1 VSQTDPNGS
10 APVAAQA
17 LSDSLK
23 EAVRSWVPK
32 VRKALEDDFGAVDPA
47 RPKEAKGQLGRLG
60 LRRDGKHAPLD
71 KMNLPPASIAVRRR
85 VEALVTRE
93 SISEGTPERGYD
105 NVVRELTYTLLNRL
119 VGLKAMETR
128 RLLYLTPPDESSA
141 PPEETEVI
149 TPVAGQA
156 RSRYLR
162 DFRAAAGSRYKYE
175 EGAEEA
181 FLQDGLTAAFEQ
193 VTGEIRVLFD
203 PDHEYSCVWPTYG
216 ALTSVLQLINE
227 GLPDEAYRAQDFLGW
242 VYQFFVGRPVAG
254 QKESEKD
261 RVRRETKGTP
271 QSSYD
276 LSVLNQFYTPSW
288 LVKTL
293 VDNTLGRL
301 WLQMHPDSALQPKA
315 PPPLPGQRENDEPVA
330 DYLVPRT
337 GEHIRYRRLTDEGQV
352 EEFKRAIDIA
362 LIDPA
367 CGTMHFGQYAFGLF
381 HRMYLD
387 EIEHAGKPGWPA
399 EPSVAEAR
407 EIPATILERNLF
419 GIDID
424 PRAIQIASL
433 SLMLTA
439 KEAALQH
446 GFSPLDVKVRRSNLV
461 VANAVDL
468 GADRLRRLVERVG
481 SKLGSSELRERLFKT
496 LWDNLQSVGELGS
509 LVQVRESVGLVLD
522 EWVEA
527 RAKAKGLTKFVQK
540 DSGAQL
546 ELGSIRDD
554 LIRERVRQLEL
565 ERKVLSDEASQLQQ
579 ELLAAVETAAD
590 ESAADP
596 SERLFAEDTARGIKL
611 LQMLSRRYDVA
622 VMNPPYG
629 SFVPKVK
636 DYVKA
641 AYPLTSSDIY
651 AAFIDRGTQ
660 LTHPEGYV
668 GALVSRTFK
677 TNVTLKDLRKEII
690 LKRNPLV
697 VMLDLGSDI
706 LDDATVEAAAI
717 VLHGGGQ

>member
-1 VSQTDPNGS
+1 MSQTDANGS
-10 APVAAQA
+10 ASVSAQA

-32 VRKALEDDFGAVDPA
+32 VRKALDDEFGA
-47 RPKEAKGQLGRLG
+47 QLQRLG
-60 LRRDGKHAPLD
+60 LRRNGRHIPLD
-71 KMNLPPASIAVRRR
+71 KMSLPQALVAVRHRA
-85 VEALVTRE
+85 EALVARE
-93 SISEGTPERGYD
+93 SLSEGTPERGYD

-119 VGLKAMETR
+119 VGLKAMEAR
-128 RLLYLTPPDESSA
+128 RLLYLTPPGEPSA
-141 PPEETEVI
+141 APEETEVI
-149 TPVAGQA
+149 TPVDGQE
-156 RSRYLR
+156 RSRHLR

-175 EGAEEA
+175 DDAEEA
-181 FLQDGLTAAFEQ
+181 LLRDGLTSAFQQ
-193 VTGEIRVLFD
+193 VTSEIRVLFD

-227 GLPDEAYRAQDFLGW
+227 GLPAEAYRAQDFLGW

-261 RVRRETKGTP
+261 RVRRETKGIP
-271 QSSYD
+271 RSSYE
-276 LSVLNQFYTPSW
+276 LSVLNQFYTASW

-293 VDNTLGRL
+293 VDNTLGRV
-301 WLQMHPDSALQPKA
+301 WLQMHPDSGLQPKA
-315 PPPLPGQRENDEPVA
+315 PPPLPGERESDEPVA

-337 GEHIRYRRLTDEGQV
+337 GERIRYQRLTYEGEV
-352 EEFKRAIDIA
+352 EEFKRAIDIT

-399 EPSVAEAR
+399 EPSVR
-407 EIPATILERNLF
+407 DPRQIPATILERNLF

-439 KEAALQH
+439 KEAALRH

-468 GADRLRRLVERVG
+468 GADRLRQLVERVG

-496 LWDNLQSVGELGS
+496 LWDNLQHVGELGS
-509 LVQVRESVGLVLD
+509 LVQVRESVGQVLD
-522 EWVEA
+522 DWVEA
-527 RAKAKGLTKFVQK
+527 RAKEKGLTTLVQK

-554 LIRERVRQLEL
+554 LFRERVRQLEL
-565 ERKVLSDEASQLQQ
+565 KRRILEDEAAQLQQ
-579 ELLAAVETAAD
+579 ELLAAVEAAASETTAA
-590 ESAADP
+590 P
-596 SERLFAEDTARGIKL
+596 TERLFAEDTARGLKL
-611 LQMLSRRYDVA
+611 LQMLSRHYDVA

-641 AYPLTSSDIY
+641 AYPLTSNDIY

-660 LTHPEGYV
+660 LTEPEGYV
-668 GALVSRTFK
+668 GALVSGTFV
-677 TNVTLKDLRKEII
+677 NLASFEPLRQEIL
-690 LKRNPLV
+690 LKRNPIIL
-697 VMLDLGSDI
+697 MIELGLGI
-706 LDDATVEAAAI
+706 LDDANVRATAL
-717 VLHGGGQ
+717 VLRGGAR